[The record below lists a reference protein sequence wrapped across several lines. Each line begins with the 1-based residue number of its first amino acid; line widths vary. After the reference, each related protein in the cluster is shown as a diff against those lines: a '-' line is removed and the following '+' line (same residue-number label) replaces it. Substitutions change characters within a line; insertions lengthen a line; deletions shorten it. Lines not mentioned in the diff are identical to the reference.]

1 MPIMSQPPE
10 EAEGK
15 GEEEKSEEE
24 RSEEAARTE
33 ADAQREEQ
41 TELQASPAMGDL
53 GDLPE

>member
-1 MPIMSQPPE
+1 MPITSQPPE
-10 EAEGK
+10 EAEG
-15 GEEEKSEEE
+15 EEEKG
-24 RSEEAARTE
+24 EEAARAE